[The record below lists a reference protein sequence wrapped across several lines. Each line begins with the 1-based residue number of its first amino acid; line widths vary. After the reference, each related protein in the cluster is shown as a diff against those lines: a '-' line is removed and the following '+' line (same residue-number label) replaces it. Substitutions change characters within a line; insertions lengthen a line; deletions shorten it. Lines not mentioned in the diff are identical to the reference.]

1 MKGVKLIYV
10 WINVNNVGFFSRM
23 VYIIFIIFFVFFWF
37 FGIFFFDDVIVLFVE
52 IRGGLFLDYNY
63 NDDVVDG
70 D

>member
-1 MKGVKLIYV
+1 M
-10 WINVNNVGFFSRM
+10 GFFSRM